1 VNHRRKPRKN
11 RPSRDTQRPSR
22 SSSRDLTPLRDV
34 LQSLFDDP
42 DLPFN
47 PDDAKIWKVWND
59 VVGPAIAQ
67 NARPSWIH
75 NGRLRVRVSGPIWL
89 QELEFAAETIR
100 DRLNTALGRP
110 AVERIEFR
118 LGDPGAAV

>member
-1 VNHRRKPRKN
+1 MNHRRKARKN
-11 RPSRDTQRPSR
+11 RPSHETHRPSGA
-22 SSSRDLTPLRDV
+22 SSRDLTPLRDV
-34 LQSLFDDP
+34 LQALFNDP
-42 DLPFN
+42 ALPFN
-47 PDDAKIWKVWND
+47 PDDAKIWQIWND
-59 VVGPAIAQ
+59 AVGPAIAQ
-67 NARPSWIH
+67 NARPSWIR

-118 LGDPGAAV
+118 LGDPGAPV